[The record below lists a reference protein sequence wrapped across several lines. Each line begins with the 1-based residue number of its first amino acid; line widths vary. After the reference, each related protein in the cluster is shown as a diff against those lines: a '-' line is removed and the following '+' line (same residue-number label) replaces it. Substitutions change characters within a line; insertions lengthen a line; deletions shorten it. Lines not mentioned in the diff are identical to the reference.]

1 MLTVGF
7 GDGGV
12 VRPFTVR
19 KIQRGDQVVYQNSQV
34 VQPAVLS
41 PQIRVAM
48 LELLRAVVSEGTG
61 TAARLPG
68 EEVAGKTGT
77 TQDSRDAWF
86 IGFTPRIIVGVW
98 VGNDNHSPMNGVT
111 GGDLPARIW
120 RDFLA
125 KLPAKS
131 RQGVAQSQSRAALED
146 QPADFSNAMLASK
159 EPAIDSS
166 DKLTGV
172 PRVLDTATL
181 LVGGR
186 RVRLFGVDSSSGRAA
201 RDFSRYIAGRRVTCE
216 PSSAKPELYR
226 CAVEG
231 HDLAASV
238 LFNGAGRANPDATPE
253 LRGAEDEAREAGRGI
268 WAKP

>member
-1 MLTVGF
+1 M
-7 GDGGV
+7 
-12 VRPFTVR
+12 R

-34 VQPAVLS
+34 VQPAVVS
-41 PQIRVAM
+41 PQTRVAM
-48 LELLRAVVSEGTG
+48 LDLLRAVVSEGTG
-61 TAARLPG
+61 TAARLAG

-98 VGNDNHSPMNGVT
+98 VGNDNHSPMKGVT

-125 KLPAKS
+125 KLPEKT
-131 RQGVAQSQSRAALED
+131 RQSVAQSQSRAALED
-146 QPADFSNAMLASK
+146 QPADPSNAKLATA
-159 EPAIDSS
+159 ETRIDLS
-166 DKLTGV
+166 DRLTGV
-172 PRVLDTATL
+172 PRVVDTATL

-186 RVRLFGVDSSSGRAA
+186 RIRLLGVDGSSGQAA
-201 RDFSRYIAGRRVTCE
+201 RDFSRYIRGRRVTCE
-216 PSSAKPELYR
+216 PSSAKPELFR

-231 HDLAASV
+231 HDLAAAV
-238 LFNGAGRANPDATPE
+238 LSNGAGRANPDATSD
-253 LRGAEDEAREAGRGI
+253 LRGAENEAREAGRGI